1 MIESSQSKQGT
12 LIQADFFNNSGGL
25 NITDSPFQVENGQAV
40 DGYNYEYLA
49 TGGITKRNGHS
60 VINASPDAQL
70 KSLGFWNYFTPLNI
84 KTMLRAAGTRLQ
96 TFNPISGATTT
107 VTDDTALAG
116 STPFSDDT
124 RQVVFSQFTSPT
136 NSIAWFAGGGQGS
149 GVINGY
155 NGTHY
160 TKNGVAAPAG
170 SITLTTSASPIL
182 TTTGDETIN
191 SNVVTGL
198 ASVTGITIG
207 LAVTGTNIPTNTV
220 VLGISG
226 TSVTLSQAA
235 TASATTS
242 AINFYGAL
250 PDNTL
255 YYYAIALH
263 KASTGAQSNAALDN
277 FVLTGVSGLGTSGGN
292 TVTVSWSI
300 SGLDTAADDQI
311 YIYRSSV
318 TGTSGFTSGDL
329 IAMVPSTTTSYLDTG
344 LIQQTANDVPRAGN
358 SLLDNSV
365 LPAGTYNS
373 IKTWKNRLIT
383 ATGSTLYISDLNKS
397 ESWPTVNYI
406 QIPSGGPITAL
417 AIISY
422 ISPVT
427 AVTDELLVIFKE
439 REMWT
444 LAGTSNLDFALKF
457 VDYVGCLVQ
466 PLAVFANGFLFFI
479 DYRGVFLY
487 DGTNKPVYISRLIE
501 FDFSINGD
509 LDLSKLA
516 MGNGTFFR
524 KQNEIIWF
532 LSSASL
538 GEQKLA
544 YKLDLRLSLP
554 KIQENFNGRMANAIF
569 IRDSSSYPIYTCE
582 SVLPN
587 ASGTFLNEIMYAGD
601 ESGNILSM
609 YSNGNGDGTFPVSFT
624 HRTKIQDFGTIG
636 TAKRYH
642 KVIVWCRQSTTAN
655 LTLKYFVTYQTDDAH
670 AATQSQSVGNQVTTP
685 IWDQATW
692 DSPYFDLNVFT
703 YAPLVFN
710 LGNPTIGIEGDALT
724 LEFQQEDFGAPMII
738 VGYSVIY
745 SVTGLRK

>member
-1 MIESSQSKQGT
+1 MIDSSQNKQGT

-25 NITDSPFQVENGQAV
+25 NITDSPFQVENGQAT

-60 VINASPDAQL
+60 IVNPTPDTQL
-70 KSLGFWNYFTPLNI
+70 KSLGFWNYFTPSNI

-96 TFNPISGATTT
+96 TMNPISGATTT
-107 VTDDTALAG
+107 VTDDRSSPG
-116 STPFSDDT
+116 STPFSDT
-124 RQVVFSQFTSPT
+124 TTQVVFSQFTNPT

-155 NGTHY
+155 TGTHY
-160 TKNGVAAPAG
+160 TKNGAATPTG
-170 SITLTTSASPIL
+170 SLTLTTSNAPLLSTTGN
-182 TTTGDETIN
+182 TTTGSNTITALA
-191 SNVVTGL
+191 STTGL
-198 ASVTGITIG
+198 VAGLPVAGTG
-207 LAVTGTNIPTNTV
+207 IPTNTLVLSV
-220 VLGISG
+220 VGSSIII
-226 TSVTLSQAA
+226 SQAA
-235 TASATTS
+235 TATGA
-242 AINFYGAL
+242 AVPLDFYGGL
-250 PDNTL
+250 PDNTI
-255 YYYAIALH
+255 YYYAISLS
-263 KASTGAQSNAALDN
+263 KAATTAQGNASLDAAI
-277 FVLTGVSGLGTSGGN
+277 LTGVSGLGTGGGN
-292 TVTVSWSI
+292 TVTIAWSLPSI
-300 SGLDTAADDQI
+300 DTTKYNI
-311 YIYRSSV
+311 INIYRSSV
-318 TGTSGFTSGDL
+318 SGTAGFTSGDL
-329 IAMVPSTTTSYLDTG
+329 VASVASTTTSFVDTG

-373 IKTWKNRLIT
+373 LKTWKNRLVT
-383 ATGSTLYISDLNKS
+383 ATGSTLYLSDLNKS

-422 ISPVT
+422 ISPTT
-427 AVTDELLVIFKE
+427 ATTDELLVIFKE

-444 LAGTSNLDFALKF
+444 LSGTDNTNFALKF

-466 PLAVFANGFLFFI
+466 PLAVFANGFLFFV
-479 DYRGVFLY
+479 DYRGIFLY
-487 DGTNKPVYISRLIE
+487 DGSNKPVYISRLIE

-532 LSSASL
+532 LSSSAL
-538 GEQKLA
+538 GEQSIA

-554 KIQENFNGRMANAIF
+554 KIQSNFEGRIADAIF
-569 IRDSSSYPIYTCE
+569 SKDSLSYPIYTCE

-587 ASGTFLNEIMYAGD
+587 FSGTFLNEIMFAGD
-601 ESGNILSM
+601 AAGHIFSM
-609 YSNGNGDGTFPVSFT
+609 YANGNGDGTFPIKFR
-624 HRTKIQDFGTIG
+624 HRTKIQDFGSIG
-636 TAKRYH
+636 TAKRYL

-655 LTLKYFVTYQTDDAH
+655 LTLKYFVNYQTDDAH

-724 LEFQQEDFGAPMII
+724 LEFQQQDFGAPMVI
-738 VGYSVIY
+738 VGYSVLY

>member
-1 MIESSQSKQGT
+1 MIDSSQKQQGT
-12 LIQADFFNNSGGL
+12 LIQADFFNNAGGL

-60 VINASPDAQL
+60 IINATPDTQL
-70 KSLGFWNYFTPLNI
+70 KSLGFWNYFTPGNT
-84 KTMLRAAGTRLQ
+84 KTMLRAAGIHLQ
-96 TFNPISGATTT
+96 TMNPISGATTT
-107 VTDDTALAG
+107 VTDDKASPG
-116 STPFSDDT
+116 STTFSDQNT
-124 RQVVFSQFTSPT
+124 QVVFSQFTNPT
-136 NSIAWFAGGGQGS
+136 ASIAWFAGGGQGS

-155 NGTHY
+155 IGPHY
-160 TKNGVAAPAG
+160 TQNGVEAPTG
-170 SITLTTSASPIL
+170 TLTLTTSASPIL
-182 TTTGDETIN
+182 TTTGNTTLG
-191 SNVVTGL
+191 SNIVPSL
-198 ASVTGITIG
+198 ASVVGITPG
-207 LAVTGTNIPTNTV
+207 LAVTGTDIPANTV
-220 VLGISG
+220 VLSISG
-226 TSVTLSQAA
+226 TTVVLSQAA
-235 TASATTS
+235 TATTTGS
-242 AINFYGAL
+242 TLNFYGDL
-250 PDNTL
+250 PDNTI
-255 YYYAIALH
+255 YYYALSLH
-263 KASTGAQSNAALDN
+263 KLTTTAQGNAALDT
-277 FVLTGVSGLGTSGGN
+277 VILTGTSGLGTSGGN
-292 TVTVSWSI
+292 TVTLTWSI
-300 SGLDTAADDQI
+300 AGLDTTKYDKI
-311 YIYRSSV
+311 FIYRSSV
-318 TGTSGFTSGDL
+318 SGTTGFTSGDL
-329 IAMVPSTTTSYLDTG
+329 VAQVASTTTTYTDTG
-344 LIQQTANDVPRAGN
+344 LIQLTANDVPRAGN
-358 SLLDNSV
+358 SLLDNSP
-365 LPAGTYNS
+365 LPAGTY
-373 IKTWKNRLIT
+373 KCLTTWKQRLVT

-406 QIPSGGPITAL
+406 QIPTGGPITAL

-422 ISPVT
+422 ISPTT
-427 AVTDELLVIFKE
+427 ASTDELLVIFKE

-444 LAGTSNLDFALKF
+444 VSGTSNSDFALKF

-466 PLAVFANGFLFFI
+466 PLAVFANGFLFFV
-479 DYRGVFLY
+479 DYRGIFLY

-524 KQNEIIWF
+524 KQNEIVWF
-532 LSSASL
+532 LSSSSL
-538 GEQKLA
+538 GEQKLT

-554 KIQENFNGRMANAIF
+554 KVQQNFQGRIADAIF
-569 IRDSSSYPIYTCE
+569 IKDSLTYPIYACE

-587 ASGTFLNEIMYAGD
+587 FSGTFLNELMFAGD
-601 ESGNILSM
+601 NAGDIFTM
-609 YSNGNGDGTFPVSFT
+609 FSNGNGDGTSPIKFR

-655 LTLKYFVTYQTDDAH
+655 LTLKYFVNYQTDDAH
-670 AATQSQSVGNQVTTP
+670 AASQSQSVGNQVTTP

-738 VGYSVIY
+738 VGYSVLY